1 MPNSEAAKGSVWF
14 KMCTFFPAAVTGL
27 SYHILIRFN
36 VLKTF
41 IISSL
46 PVQQRP
52 CYHTQRNRHKRLV
65 AYISYK
71 T

>member
-1 MPNSEAAKGSVWF
+1 MPNSEAAKGSVWL
-14 KMCTFFPAAVTGL
+14 KICTFFPATVTGL
-27 SYHILIRFN
+27 SYYVLIRFN
-36 VLKTF
+36 VLETF

-46 PVQQRP
+46 PVRQRP
-52 CYHTQRNRHKRLV
+52 YYHTQRNRHKRLA